1 MRLRIALI
9 AVVIATVV
17 PLANA
22 QRPAKRA
29 AGDVIVRGVETYSAP
44 VLTYEVVASWP
55 HDRDA
60 FTQGLI
66 WRDGTLYESTGLYGR
81 SSLREVAPETGEV
94 RRSVDVSSQYFAE
107 GLTELDGKLYQLTWQ
122 HQKGFVYDFE
132 TFALLGEFS
141 YTGEGWGLTTDGHSL
156 IMSDGTDTIR
166 YLDPETFAVQ
176 RTIRV
181 SRDGVAVRRL
191 NELEYIDGQIYANV
205 WLTDYIARIDPFTG
219 RVTAWID
226 MTGLLPPG
234 SGSVDVLNGIAYD
247 MAGDRILVTGKL
259 WPRIF
264 EVRFVPKSQFTKMN
278 RMSRDE
284 QDR

>member
-29 AGDVIVRGVETYSAP
+29 DLVVGSVESYSAP

-55 HDRDA
+55 HDRNA

-94 RRSVDVSSQYFAE
+94 RRNVDVSPQYFAE

-132 TFALLGEFS
+132 TFAPLGEFS

-166 YLDPETFAVQ
+166 YLDPETFAVE

-181 SRDGVAVRRL
+181 SRDGAYVTRL

-234 SGSVDVLNGIAYD
+234 SGNVDVLNGIAYD
-247 MAGDRILVTGKL
+247 MTGDRILVTGKL

-264 EVRFVPKSQFTKMN
+264 EVRFVPKSRFTKMN

-284 QDR
+284 RDR